1 MSGQLTE
8 EELAALMPSEL
19 CAYKTPIPT
28 QIVASDEFY
37 PDPQNERQREVEQ
50 RLLAMA
56 DDLGGKQGLDR
67 RKFFQS
73 AAGMAA
79 SFVAMN
85 EVYGALFD
93 ATPAEAATPAMAQER
108 ADALKDQFIMDMHTH
123 FLRDDTRI
131 TTFVD
136 MRKAVGKAG
145 WNKQLSDHEQTI
157 EDLKFN
163 NYKKEMFLD
172 SDTKIA
178 LISSAPSDIEQD
190 WFLTNQQMADAR
202 KRVNEEAG
210 SRRLFCHA
218 IFTPGQPGWLE
229 KLDAGLE
236 LKPESCKGYTIGDNT
251 HKDISHYPWRL
262 DDEKV
267 AYKGYEKMVKAGIKN
282 VCVHKGLFPPGVEKA
297 FPNLRGFADV
307 ADVGQAAKDWPQLNF
322 VIYHSAYRHVG
333 GDPKQALAEFER
345 TGRISWTSDLADIPA
360 QYGVSNVY
368 GDVGQ
373 LFATTLVAEPN
384 VCAALMGT
392 LIKGLGVDHVCWGTD
407 ALWTGAPQWQIEGLR
422 RLEIPEAMQKKFG
435 FAPLGAADGPV
446 KIGDLRRQQRAALQ
460 HPAQARDARS
470 ARRPLCDDEGG
481 IRKGRPGA
489 VAHALWLCGAERADR
504 SLRCLRNVRHS
515 GTRVFAWA
523 RNPYALCTLFS
534 RSSRLAEHQHRG
546 YGFRAALCAPRN
558 DGTYF
563 PLNFGLRFSR
573 KAATPSFRSS
583 LSRMASSVR
592 RTSATVSSGPFGIA
606 SRASFFS
613 ACTTSG
619 ALPAIFAAISCASA
633 TCCPFG
639 ATLLTKPIW

>member
-1 MSGQLTE
+1 MSSNLTE
-8 EELAALMPSEL
+8 AELAALMPSEF
-19 CAYKTPIPT
+19 CQHPTPIPT
-28 QIVASDEFY
+28 QIVSSDEFY
-37 PDPQNERQREVEQ
+37 PDPQNERQREVET

-56 DDLGGKQGLDR
+56 DELGGKQGLNR

-85 EVYGALFD
+85 EVYGPLFD
-93 ATPAEAATPAMAQER
+93 VSRAEAATPAMAQER
-108 ADALKDQFIMDMHTH
+108 ASALKDQFVMDMHTH

-131 TTFVD
+131 MTFVE

-145 WNKQLSDHEQTI
+145 WNKELSDHEQTI

-172 SDTKIA
+172 SDTKIS

-190 WFLTNQQMADAR
+190 WFLTNEQMADAR
-202 KRVNEEAG
+202 KKMNDEAG
-210 SRRLFCHA
+210 SRRVFCHA
-218 IFTPGQPGWLE
+218 IFTPGQPGWLD
-229 KLDAGLE
+229 KLDAALA

-251 HKDISHYPWRL
+251 HKDISRYPWRL

-267 AYKGYEKMVKAGIKN
+267 AYKGYEKMVAAGIKN
-282 VCVHKGLFPPGVEKA
+282 VCVHKGLFPPGIEKQY
-297 FPNLRGFADV
+297 PNLRGFADV

-333 GDPKQALAEFER
+333 GDPRVALAEFER

-384 VCAALMGT
+384 VCAALMGA
-392 LIKGLGVDHVCWGTD
+392 LVKGLGADHICWGTD

-446 KIGDLRRQQRAALQ
+446 KTAIFGDNNARLYNIQPKRAMLELKGDRFALMKAEYEKAG
-460 HPAQARDARS
+460 PEPSNMRYGYVVPS
-470 ARRPLCDDEGG
+470 GP
-481 IRKGRPGA
+481 IN
-489 VAHALWLCGAERADR
+489 HA
-504 SLRCLRNVRHS
+504 
-515 GTRVFAWA
+515 VFA
-523 RNPYALCTLFS
+523 
-534 RSSRLAEHQHRG
+534 
-546 YGFRAALCAPRN
+546 
-558 DGTYF
+558 
-563 PLNFGLRFSR
+563 
-573 KAATPSFRSS
+573 
-583 LSRMASSVR
+583 
-592 RTSATVSSGPFGIA
+592 
-606 SRASFFS
+606 
-613 ACTTSG
+613 
-619 ALPAIFAAISCASA
+619 
-633 TCCPFG
+633 
-639 ATLLTKPIW
+639 